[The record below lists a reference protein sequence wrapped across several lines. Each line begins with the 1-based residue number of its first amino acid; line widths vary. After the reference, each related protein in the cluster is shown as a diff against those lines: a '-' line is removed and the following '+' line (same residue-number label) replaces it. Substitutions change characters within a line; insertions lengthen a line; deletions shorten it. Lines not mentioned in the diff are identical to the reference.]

1 MNFLNF
7 LQWLSG
13 GYGYLLSFLTLLLII
28 LFLVYFTYLKKV
40 NREKLEL
47 KNSLYNQ
54 RKQEKKLKIKEKKIE
69 TVHNQLAADRER
81 IELIEKRLQLE
92 EKKNREFSDQLFRKE
107 ELFVQQLSENSKK
120 EKSIQEGL
128 EKAKKIK
135 EQAMNAL
142 EGIIPMNKEEA
153 KNKLFTLLKREID
166 QELEKYK
173 EERIKQAEREANQ
186 ESTKVICQALEKC
199 SSELVFTKTTDTLQ
213 LENQQIISK
222 IIGKEG
228 RNINAFQQATGTELI
243 IDKENNEPSVQI
255 SSFNSLRRAVG
266 LQTLSSLI
274 KEGRF
279 SPLQIE
285 QTYQKVSLEIDEL
298 IIKTGKEVLKELEIN
313 DIHPELIKH
322 LGMLKYR
329 TSYGQNVLEHCLEV
343 AKIAGTIAAELN
355 LDILLARRAGLFHDI
370 GKSVEDNS
378 NYSHVLSGISL
389 AKKYQEPEEVIN
401 AIASHHRDFPPNNL
415 YSLIIL
421 SADRLSA
428 ARPGAR
434 GYQQEAYIERM
445 NNLEN
450 IANEFLGIK
459 KSYAFQSGREI
470 WVFAD
475 SEKLNDHKTWETS
488 RKIRDKIK
496 KDIIIPGEVTI
507 HVIREKRFVQKLNGN
522 KEKIKPKKR
531 RQIFRQNKQL
541 SIKK

>member
-1 MNFLNF
+1 MNF
-7 LQWLSG
+7 LQWLREG
-13 GYGYLLSFLTLLLII
+13 HGYLSVFLLFLLII
-28 LFLVYFTYLKKV
+28 LFLVYFFYLKKI
-40 NREKLEL
+40 NLERTEL
-47 KNSLYNQ
+47 KKSIDNQ

-69 TVHNQLAADRER
+69 IVHNQISIEKEN

-107 ELFVQQLSENSKK
+107 ELFVQQLAENSKK
-120 EKSIQEGL
+120 EKIIQEES
-128 EKAKKIK
+128 EKIKKMK

-142 EGIIPMNKEEA
+142 SKLIPMSKEEA
-153 KNKLFTLLKREID
+153 KSKLFILLKQEID

-173 EERIKQAEREANQ
+173 EERFQQTEKEINQ
-186 ESTKVICQALEKC
+186 ESTKIICQALEKC
-199 SSELVFTKTTDTLQ
+199 SSELVFTKMTDTLQ
-213 LENQQIISK
+213 LENPQIISK

-228 RNINAFQQATGTELI
+228 RNINSFQQVTGTELI
-243 IDKENNEPSVQI
+243 IDKESTEPNVQI
-255 SSFNSLRRAVG
+255 SSFNSLRRSIG
-266 LQTLSSLI
+266 LQTLSALI

-285 QTYQKVSLEIDEL
+285 QTYQKISLEIDDL
-298 IIKTGKEVLKELEIN
+298 IIKTGKEVLKELELN
-313 DIHPELIKH
+313 NVHPEMIKH
-322 LGMLKYR
+322 LGKLKYR

-343 AKIAGTIAAELN
+343 AKIAGTIAVELN
-355 LDILLARRAGLFHDI
+355 LDISLARRAGLFHDI

-389 AKKYQEPEEVIN
+389 ANKYQEPEEVIN

-421 SADRLSA
+421 AADRLSA

-445 NNLEN
+445 NNLES
-450 IANEFLGIK
+450 IANEFSGIK

-475 SEKLNDHKTWETS
+475 SEKLNDHKTWEVS
-488 RKIRDKIK
+488 RKIKDKIK
-496 KDIIIPGEVTI
+496 KDIVIPGEVTI
-507 HVIREKRFVQKLNGN
+507 HVIREKRFVQKLNGD
-522 KEKIKPKKR
+522 KEKNKSKKR
-531 RQIFRQNKQL
+531 RYIL
-541 SIKK
+541 